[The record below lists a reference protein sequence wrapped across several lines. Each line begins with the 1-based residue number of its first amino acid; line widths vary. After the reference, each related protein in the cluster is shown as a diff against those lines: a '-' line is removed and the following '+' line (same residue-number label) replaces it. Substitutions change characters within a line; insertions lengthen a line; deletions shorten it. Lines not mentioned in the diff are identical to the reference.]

1 LTNDHTDKLVTKGIV
16 GPNYNKLKM
25 DGVKCNLSTKLNF
38 RINIGFLQESPEG
51 EAMVTILSTPLS
63 PRLTFLCE
71 FFPLSLKTLIDLTI
85 Q

>member
-1 LTNDHTDKLVTKGIV
+1 MQAMIIMRLIEK
-16 GPNYNKLKM
+16 P
-25 DGVKCNLSTKLNF
+25 
-38 RINIGFLQESPEG
+38 ESPEG